1 MYANLCIWGVKQPL
15 RDLQP
20 LCSKVTV
27 VAVGQL
33 IVHSGHLSSNP
44 EKKER
49 TVTFHTG
56 TKEFFK
62 WCVHLILALMSKSH
76 LNQCTYCSSYGESDT
91 CSTDAWKSWITHY
104 KQNKQV
110 KGIYTTPK
118 DKHNSFFLIV
128 CCLHCTCN
136 YAMIG
141 LLEVVFPFSSS
152 WQEPLLAQDP
162 EITNS

>member
-1 MYANLCIWGVKQPL
+1 MYTNLCIWGVKQPL

-44 EKKER
+44 EKKR
-49 TVTFHTG
+49 GQWPFILGQKNFSNGVDLYH
-56 TKEFFK
+56 
-62 WCVHLILALMSKSH
+62 VHLILALMLKSH

-110 KGIYTTPK
+110 KGIYITPK
-118 DKHNSFFLIV
+118 EKHNSFFLEFAAYIAHV
-128 CCLHCTCN
+128 IMPWSGYLR
-136 YAMIG
+136 
-141 LLEVVFPFSSS
+141 
-152 WQEPLLAQDP
+152 
-162 EITNS
+162 